1 MLTSGNVLWQN
12 ENMLWQWSSYHDES
26 YVTIVSCHMKI
37 QPAVVLSWWCLLIHY
52 NGKYFWLTAF
62 PSQQPLFLV
71 TGSSQATG
79 LLEIL
84 HAVLGADVS
93 SAPFPLAPTNQRR
106 KQLAK
111 CPLMVFPPH
120 SGALGSL
127 PASVNS
133 IAMLETAYLLIG
145 LHIPERFWAKCW
157 TKTHRPFRLGVGHKA
172 DILTSQKLFLD
183 SDNRE
188 AIAEK

>member
-1 MLTSGNVLWQN
+1 
-12 ENMLWQWSSYHDES
+12 
-26 YVTIVSCHMKI
+26 
-37 QPAVVLSWWCLLIHY
+37 
-52 NGKYFWLTAF
+52 
-62 PSQQPLFLV
+62 V
-71 TGSSQATG
+71 TGSSQVTG

-84 HAVLGADVS
+84 HAVLRADVS
-93 SAPFPLAPTNQRR
+93 PAPFPLAPTNQRR

-145 LHIPERFWAKCW
+145 LHIPERF
-157 TKTHRPFRLGVGHKA
+157 
-172 DILTSQKLFLD
+172 
-183 SDNRE
+183 
-188 AIAEK
+188 